1 MIKIRT
7 LMLAAVSVVCT
18 TMVAQ
23 KSITDITY
31 WIDGDVDNVETMK
44 SNIDISSLAEGVHSI
59 TVRAKDSENLWSPPL
74 TKYFI
79 IPHTTAATTI
89 VEREYWMDG
98 NIAAR
103 TALDASP
110 VAINLMELAGGMH
123 SLTVRVK
130 DDNGVWS
137 SPLTKYFIIPHTT
150 AATTIVEREYW
161 IDGNIAM
168 RTALGAS
175 PVAINLMEL
184 AAGMHSLTVRVKDD
198 NGVWSSPLTKYFIV
212 PDATG
217 LEGKKITRYMYWIDD
232 NTANPVAGTVTNAN
246 GVLDIDLGGLE
257 DGEHTLSWC
266 MADSKGVWS
275 QVKTSTFTFT
285 RIAITSAMIALAQNS
300 FEYAAEEIEP
310 DLTVTDGEKLLVEG
324 EDYEVSYADNRN
336 AGNATLTVTGKGL
349 YKESVDAQFT
359 ITKATLTVTADN
371 KQREMGEENPE
382 LTLTYSGWKGTDD
395 ESVLTTLPVA
405 TTEATTESEV
415 GDYVISV
422 SGGEAT
428 NYQFVY
434 ENGILTITYPTGIQ
448 IVTMTRPVD
457 IYTLSG
463 VLVKRQVTT
472 LKGLPDGLYI
482 INGRKVQVKH

>member
-89 VEREYWMDG
+89 VEREYWIDG

-123 SLTVRVK
+123 SLSVRVK

-150 AATTIVEREYW
+150 AATTIVECEYW

-175 PVAINLMEL
+175 PV
-184 AAGMHSLTVRVKDD
+184 
-198 NGVWSSPLTKYFIV
+198 IV

-349 YKESVDAQFT
+349 YKEAVDAQFT
-359 ITKATLTVTADN
+359 ITKATLTVTADD

-434 ENGILTITYPTGIQ
+434 KNGILTITYPTGIQ

>member
-44 SNIDISSLAEGVHSI
+44 SSIDISSLAEGVHSI
-59 TVRAKDSENLWSPPL
+59 TVRAKDTENMWSPPL

-89 VEREYWMDG
+89 AEREYWMDG
-98 NIAAR
+98 NFAVR
-103 TALDASP
+103 TALNASP
-110 VAINLMELAGGMH
+110 VGINLMELAAGMH
-123 SLTVRVK
+123 SLTIRVK

-150 AATTIVEREYW
+150 AATTIAEREYW
-161 IDGNIAM
+161 MDGNIAV
-168 RTALGAS
+168 RTALNAS
-175 PVAINLMEL
+175 PVGINLMEL
-184 AAGMHSLTVRVKDD
+184 AAGMHSLTIRVKDD
-198 NGVWSSPLTKYFIV
+198 NGMWSPPLTKYFIV
-212 PDATG
+212 PDATE
-217 LEGKKITRYMYWIDD
+217 LEEKKIARYMYWIDD
-232 NTANPVAGTVTNAN
+232 NTANPVVAAVTNAS

-257 DGEHTLSWC
+257 EGEHTLSWC

-275 QVKTSTFTFT
+275 QAKSSTFTFT
-285 RIAITSAMIALAQNS
+285 RIALTNAMVALAQNS
-300 FEYAAEEIEP
+300 FEYAAEEIKP
-310 DLTVTDGEKLLVEG
+310 DLTVTDGEKLLVED
-324 EDYEVSYADNRN
+324 EDYEVAYADNTN

-371 KQREMGEENPE
+371 KEREMGEENPE
-382 LTLTYSGWKGTDD
+382 LTLTYSGWKETDD
-395 ESVLTTLPVA
+395 ESCLTTLPVA
-405 TTEATTESEV
+405 TTEATKESEV
-415 GDYVISV
+415 GEYVISV
-422 SGGEAT
+422 SGGEST
-428 NYQFVY
+428 NYQFDY
-434 ENGILTITYPTGIQ
+434 QDGILTITYPTGIQ